1 MLASC
6 VVPPTL
12 TAADVRR
19 IAALARLEL
28 DEADIERFTS
38 QLSAIL
44 QYAGE
49 VQSIDTTSVPPM
61 SHAAG
66 ADGLVRDDTIEPSL
80 PLDAALANAPDT
92 DRAAG
97 LFRVPKVL

>member
-28 DEADIERFTS
+28 DDAEVEHFTS
-38 QLSAIL
+38 QLTAIL
-44 QYAGE
+44 QYASE
-49 VQSIDTTSVPPM
+49 VQSIDTSSVPPM

-66 ADGLVRDDTIEPSL
+66 AGALFREDTIAPSM
-80 PLDAALANAPDT
+80 PRDEALANAPDA
-92 DRAAG
+92 DRDAG